1 MFLGDQ
7 TCSDNANVQQEI
19 LAKDVA
25 ESSGILEK
33 VVQAGAVCHQAKF
46 DLSLIPRDRP
56 KHSCT

>member
-19 LAKDVA
+19 LAKDGA
-25 ESSGILEK
+25 QSSGMVEK
-33 VVQAGAVCHQAKF
+33 VVQAGAVCHQERS

-56 KHSCT
+56 AHSCT